1 MEAIDWIP
9 RILVIDDNLAIHDN
23 FRKILLS
30 DEQSNIENSLFEEE
44 KNANLK
50 LPRYSVDFA
59 FQGQEALTLVKNK
72 HDNPYAI
79 AFVDVRMPPDWYGV
93 ETIQQMWHVD
103 PYIQVVICTAYSDD
117 AWDETSKK
125 LSKSEN
131 LLILKKPFDVIEV
144 RQIAY
149 SLSRKWKI
157 QSQLDTDMRG
167 LENSVTKRIAMLETS
182 LASIMRSTLES
193 ATDGILVVDALETVV
208 DFNQKFIDIWCMPAT
223 VMQKNNFD
231 SIVTFILDQVK
242 TPQKVISMI
251 NSNAH
256 AFSIDRFVEVNL
268 KNGKIVEIFSSPHK
282 VRNVIVGTVW
292 NFRDVS
298 QRKKMQ
304 EALKKEAIIDML
316 TGLPSQNILY
326 DRIQWAIAHVDREK
340 KALAIMYMDI
350 DRFKVVN
357 DSFGHSVGDYL
368 LRALARK
375 LSSIIRKTDT
385 ISRLAKDRFVLLITD
400 LNTKEEAQL
409 VANKIL
415 SKIAAPIEIENH
427 KFSVTGSIGLSLYPD
442 DGITVETLIKNA
454 KTAMYTSKELGKNMI
469 NFYSESANKRNL
481 AQNTLENDLREGLN
495 RNEIIVFYQPFI
507 NLDTSEIIGV
517 EALARWQHPVLGLL
531 QPIEFIELAEETGL
545 ICQLGEQVLKM
556 ACTQNKKWQTAGYQP
571 IEMSVNIS
579 DNQLKLTKFD
589 EVLKQILNETGLDS
603 QYVALE
609 FTENAIVDN
618 NQAVMTIVE
627 KTKNVNIVLSMDDFA
642 TGYLSLN
649 SLRQFPFNKLK
660 IDKSFILNAEANPE
674 NTTLVKTIIAMAKSL
689 KLNIIAA
696 GMETEKQREFL
707 KKNNCIEAQG
717 FLFSKPV
724 DAECIDIL
732 LKEQQ
737 AKKAK

>member
-1 MEAIDWIP
+1 
-9 RILVIDDNLAIHDN
+9 
-23 FRKILLS
+23 
-30 DEQSNIENSLFEEE
+30 
-44 KNANLK
+44 
-50 LPRYSVDFA
+50 
-59 FQGQEALTLVKNK
+59 
-72 HDNPYAI
+72 
-79 AFVDVRMPPDWYGV
+79 
-93 ETIQQMWHVD
+93 
-103 PYIQVVICTAYSDD
+103 
-117 AWDETSKK
+117 
-125 LSKSEN
+125 
-131 LLILKKPFDVIEV
+131 
-144 RQIAY
+144 
-149 SLSRKWKI
+149 
-157 QSQLDTDMRG
+157 
-167 LENSVTKRIAMLETS
+167 
-182 LASIMRSTLES
+182 
-193 ATDGILVVDALETVV
+193 
-208 DFNQKFIDIWCMPAT
+208 MPAT

-732 LKEQQ
+732 LIEQQ